1 MSPRKHISTFLLGLM
16 ASAKRQRRRI
26 CELIKTPIG
35 RRRILRGI
43 ALRFLVLLWPIV
55 ETLRRTALYRA
66 KVIAVVG
73 SYGKTTTTR
82 AVMAVLGLPAERHVG
97 WNAGVSLLANLLRG
111 GITAAYRVIEVGIRA
126 PGDMVR
132 AAGRVRPDMVVV
144 TCIGS
149 EHHLSFG
156 TLERTRQE
164 KAAMLRILPEDGLA
178 VLNGDDPNV
187 LWMGGETAARKVL
200 YGFDAHNDVRATDV
214 ILDSR
219 PGMSLTVHVGN
230 AERRIAVRLIGRHMV
245 YSVLAAVAVA
255 HEVGI
260 RLDDALQRIAELSP
274 APERLEPVRMD
285 DGTLLLLDSFKSSL
299 ETIEAGIE
307 VLKEFPAKWRIAV
320 LGDIE
325 EPPGPQGPL
334 YKDLGRLL
342 AGVADRVV
350 YVGGKKAFASLRG
363 GARDAGRAGDSFVYV
378 GHQPMDA
385 VPQLTSVLGDGTVI
399 WIKGRTNQ
407 HLGRIG
413 WALAGRDVRCKV
425 ASCPVSPGCV
435 SCPRLE
441 HRSHRFPFRRRDRR
455 S

>member
-1 MSPRKHISTFLLGLM
+1 MFLLGLM
-16 ASAKRQRRRI
+16 ASAKHRRRRI
-26 CELIKTPIG
+26 RELMKTPIG

-43 ALRFLVLLWPIV
+43 VLRFLVLLWPIV

-82 AVMAVLGLPAERHVG
+82 AVMAALGLPAERHVG

-132 AAGRVRPDMVVV
+132 AASRVRPDIVVV
-144 TCIGS
+144 TCVGS

-187 LWMGGETAARKVL
+187 LWMGGETTARKVL

-214 ILDSR
+214 VLDSR

-230 AERRIAVRLIGRHMV
+230 AERRIAVCLIGRHMV

-255 HEVGI
+255 REVGI
-260 RLDDALQRIAELSP
+260 RLDDALQRIAELPP
-274 APERLEPVRMD
+274 ASERLEPVRMD
-285 DGTLLLLDSFKSSL
+285 DGTLLLLDSFKSAL
-299 ETIEAGIE
+299 ETIEVGID
-307 VLKEFPAKWRIAV
+307 VLKEFPAKRRIAV

-325 EPPGPQGPL
+325 EPPGPQGSL
-334 YKDLGRLL
+334 YKDLGRRL

-350 YVGGKKAFASLRG
+350 YIGGKKAFASLRG
-363 GARDAGRAGDSFVYV
+363 GARDAGRAGDSFVYA
-378 GHQPMDA
+378 GRRPMDA

-399 WIKGRTNQ
+399 WIKGRSNQ

-413 WALAGRDVRCKV
+413 WALAGRDVRCSV
-425 ASCPVSPGCV
+425 TSCPVSPGCA
-435 SCPRLE
+435 SCPMLE
-441 HRSHRFPFRRRDRR
+441 HRSHRFLFWCRDRR